1 MENNDLDNQNNVS
14 VESLEAE
21 VMKSLETT
29 DGEASKESAPAKSPA
44 NIFCNLSLIFMIVGL
59 VGTFFITGLISG
71 LLRRVG
77 AAQVVEERVTSIILS
92 IMSGAIPVSIVMMI
106 IARVKDRK
114 SVYAKVLMWVWIA
127 LLILSIIVF
136 VAIVFFIAIVC
147 DEMMKGC

>member
-1 MENNDLDNQNNVS
+1 M
-14 VESLEAE
+14 
-21 VMKSLETT
+21 
-29 DGEASKESAPAKSPA
+29 
-44 NIFCNLSLIFMIVGL
+44 
-59 VGTFFITGLISG
+59 GTFFITGLISG
-71 LLRRVG
+71 LLRKVG

-127 LLILSIIVF
+127 LLILAIIVF